1 MVRRPAGGIDLPRG
15 DHVEEATVNKL
26 RNRYLVLALSTAALA
41 AAGCGSSSK
50 SKTTAKTPP
59 APSTPVTPS
68 TPSTTG
74 TTSLAGVSASTPITD
89 PRVRSLLIQGEQ
101 SRNQGRFSPTQLGN
115 FADCLIKKLQGEGV
129 KTLGELQQHRS
140 EASTLGRSCAST
152 LTK

>member
-1 MVRRPAGGIDLPRG
+1 
-15 DHVEEATVNKL
+15 VNKL

-59 APSTPVTPS
+59 APSTPA

-74 TTSLAGVSASTPITD
+74 TTSLAGVSAATPITD

-101 SRNQGRFSPTQLGN
+101 SRNQGRFTQTQLGN

-140 EASTLGRSCAST
+140 EASSLGKSCASS

>member
-1 MVRRPAGGIDLPRG
+1 M
-15 DHVEEATVNKL
+15 NKL

-59 APSTPVTPS
+59 APSTPATPS

-74 TTSLAGVSASTPITD
+74 TTSLAGVSTSTPVSD

-115 FADCLIKKLQGEGV
+115 FADCLIKKLEGEGV

-140 EASTLGRSCAST
+140 EASSLGRSCASA